1 MIKYAMGLAA
11 LAIVAGAPV
20 RGRLTA
26 TVSGRKVRFLLRATD
41 VSGKPGRVAEILV
54 PRGRAVPAIDVFDAR
69 GARVAHVET
78 KLGDDEAQAQWEVP
92 LHLKGRFTAAP
103 DRGPADI
110 PAGAEKAVFTIE

>member
-1 MIKYAMGLAA
+1 
-11 LAIVAGAPV
+11 
-20 RGRLTA
+20 
-26 TVSGRKVRFLLRATD
+26 
-41 VSGKPGRVAEILV
+41 
-54 PRGRAVPAIDVFDAR
+54 
-69 GARVAHVET
+69 VET